1 MADSSDFNL
10 EQIITDSLI
19 ETRKIS
25 SETCDYLVSLS
36 KDRLQSRL
44 TPTQAR
50 DIAKELIQKMGITI
64 NEDTKN

>member
-1 MADSSDFNL
+1 LADSSDFNL

-25 SETCDYLVSLS
+25 SETYDFLVSLS

-44 TPTQAR
+44 TPAQAR

-64 NEDTKN
+64 K